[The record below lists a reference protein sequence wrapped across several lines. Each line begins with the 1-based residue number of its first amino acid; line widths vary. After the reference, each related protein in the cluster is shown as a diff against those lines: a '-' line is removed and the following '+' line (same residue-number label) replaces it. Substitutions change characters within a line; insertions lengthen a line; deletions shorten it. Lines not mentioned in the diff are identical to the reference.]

1 MTSLKQVIIQVS
13 KSFISL
19 FSPQEKHQND
29 KTSIIFFFLGGG
41 QSSRKGK
48 EAIGAQTGN
57 RHTGPVRVGAGPLFV
72 HVHMEILIGDWC
84 VSGCKW
90 ADREGSC
97 ALGAGSE
104 GLRGE

>member
-1 MTSLKQVIIQVS
+1 M
-13 KSFISL
+13 
-19 FSPQEKHQND
+19 
-29 KTSIIFFFLGGG
+29 GGG
-41 QSSRKGK
+41 QSSRKSK
-48 EAIGAQTGN
+48 EATGAQTGS

-97 ALGAGSE
+97 VLGAGSE